1 MPSKRRRAQP
11 AEPEEEAAGPAPPA
25 PVAAPHGVAAEPLND
40 AADDAAQEDGD
51 MVELDAAADRAALD
65 SLSESSDDSAARS
78 VSTPEAPGQATPMA
92 VAGDPYAAMGM
103 DPAAGRGLGGGAP
116 WWPSAP
122 TGAAAPSSARMERIV
137 RELSRSYPGAMRT
150 LPAHAWPL
158 GSTVMTKP

>member
-25 PVAAPHGVAAEPLND
+25 PVAAPHGVAGEPHND

-78 VSTPEAPGQATPMA
+78 VSTPEAAPGQATPMA
-92 VAGDPYAAMGM
+92 VAGDPRLWAWTLQR
-103 DPAAGRGLGGGAP
+103 AGGWVVALLGGRRPQRERRPPAP
-116 WWPSAP
+116 PEWK
-122 TGAAAPSSARMERIV
+122 G
-137 RELSRSYPGAMRT
+137 L
-150 LPAHAWPL
+150 
-158 GSTVMTKP
+158 